1 MPLIQKFEKEISEII
16 WKIELSPQG
25 VFKIEEVIVGAQ
37 LSFPTGLRTLIL
49 LELTTDNNS
58 GNTGQI
64 LKSTH

>member
-1 MPLIQKFEKEISEII
+1 MPLIQKFEKELTEII

-25 VFKIEEVIVGAQ
+25 VFEVEEVIVGAQ